1 MDLGTPAIQSW
12 LRPVSL
18 LREELECGDCLACH
32 PLITSQLEELIST
45 SLLLAQPSN
54 YSAACGVRKLRPRS
68 ENLDLQAEP
77 TLRTPHTRVR
87 ERDNRERESFED
99 WRGTR
104 RATEVYEKLISILE
118 EAKQTSPLH
127 AVVLAHDDR

>member
-77 TLRTPHTRVR
+77 TLRTRQGG
-87 ERDNRERESFED
+87 ED
-99 WRGTR
+99 
-104 RATEVYEKLISILE
+104 L
-118 EAKQTSPLH
+118 LH
-127 AVVLAHDDR
+127 PQARNPQVADRLPPRI